1 MYLTECINFLL
12 TNAQNAVFL
21 YFKKELQEYN
31 VTPIQYALLKCLW
44 DEDQQVPTQLAQT
57 LHLDS
62 STVTGILAR
71 LEDKDLIVRNFCKT
85 DRRRIIVCLTD
96 EGRKLQAP
104 IEKLIERM
112 NNEVTTGL
120 PTEDLLKLKEQLRH
134 ITASAEALS
143 SQI

>member
-21 YFKKELQEYN
+21 YFKKELQAYH

-62 STVTGILAR
+62 STITGILAR
-71 LEDKDLIVRNFCKT
+71 LEDKELIVRNFCKT

-104 IEKLIERM
+104 VEKLIERM
-112 NNEVTTGL
+112 NQEVTADL
-120 PTEDLLKLKEQLRH
+120 PGEDLLLLKDQLRH
-134 ITASAEALS
+134 IAASAETLA
-143 SQI
+143 SQV